1 MSKNNSEKD
10 IISFI
15 YRQYYKSLRW
25 FWTKEENTFTLQ
37 DYFSFILKDA
47 AWIIFLISSDYMYYM
62 YYIYLLYI
70 IYIMYYYI
78 ALIYISPLYIYI
90 YIALLNLKNFKL
102 YFI

>member
-1 MSKNNSEKD
+1 MHLSKNNSEKD

-25 FWTKEENTFTLQ
+25 FWNKEENTFTLQ

-47 AWIIFLISSDYMYYM
+47 AWIIFLISSDYMYYIYLLCM

-90 YIALLNLKNFKL
+90 YI
-102 YFI
+102 